1 MDMKKILTIVV
12 MLVVAVTSW
21 AVPAAPSTVK
31 VQQPDGSYVT
41 IKLHGDEWLNY
52 TTTEDGY
59 TVVKNDKGCYVYAL
73 KHDGQLRASSVAAH
87 DAQERLAQEQLFV
100 AGLQKRLLPQMSAET
115 AKMKA
120 EVEQREANKLASRHS
135 ANKESRRAA
144 RYDYNNFHGLI
155 ILVQWNDKEFSRT
168 DYKSIVTD
176 MVNQENYT
184 GFGSWRYTGSVRD
197 YFSDNSLGKFKPQF
211 DIVGPYTVDYSQY
224 SYNDGDNY
232 ARFRITHSAINM
244 ADDDGVDFSKYDGD
258 GDGVADLVFFIFA
271 GNGANYSGNDQ
282 RLWWPH
288 RSILYNTSTWRS
300 GIQKDGVQLYDYAS
314 SVELYGYTKTPN
326 SVRIDGIGTICHE
339 FSHVLGL
346 PDFYD
351 TNYDKDDKEES
362 NHPGLWSVMAGGSYE
377 NYSRTPVGY
386 SLFERWSVGFADD
399 PETIS
404 QKGAYTLP
412 PLYQEQKGYRIDTP
426 VEDEFFLLENRQ
438 QSQFKWDAYL
448 PGSGMLVHRVDFTNP
463 SIWSLGGFRQNI
475 VNADPDHNYYEVIR
489 ANGPHKS
496 NGNYVASADDI
507 FPAKGKTELSNETS
521 PANLK
526 TWNKTDNEWALT
538 GITMS
543 NGIITF
549 QVSDYELEVITIEPS
564 SIVDLP
570 IGVSRKLSTQLTPS
584 SAKNTLS
591 WSSDDASI
599 ASVDENGKVKGISAG
614 TTTIRVISDNF
625 IEATCQV
632 TVKDIPTYRIAD
644 FKQQATGT
652 PLLLN
657 LDNAE
662 VLTVYN
668 NTAYVRDAT
677 GSIMVNNGI
686 IGLKKNDRI
695 TGVITA
701 QINFN
706 NKMPEAILADDVDV
720 SLLYITAGD
729 NVEPREVSLDKLTE
743 ADYCDYVLVKQARLI
758 NNGGAWAVNAEGQK
772 TVRLWNKFA
781 VNISR
786 DFSKEYNGN
795 YYDIPAIYGTDTKD
809 GEVINELYMMATPT
823 KVSAPTGIATTRYTS
838 SVKND
843 TYYNLNGQRVD
854 KDYKGIV
861 IVNGKKVRR

>member
-1 MDMKKILTIVV
+1 MKKILTIVV

-59 TVVKNDKGCYVYAL
+59 TVVKNEDGYYVYAQ
-73 KHDGQLRASSVAAH
+73 KQDGQLMGSRMPAH
-87 DAQERLAQEQLFV
+87 DAKHRQATEQQFV
-100 AGLQKRLLPQMSAET
+100 AGLERHIRPQMDAET
-115 AKMKA
+115 ARRKAEIVQHEAQKLEKRRAKMK
-120 EVEQREANKLASRHS
+120 QD
-135 ANKESRRAA
+135 RRAA
-144 RYDYNNFHGLI
+144 QYDYKNFRGLV
-155 ILVQWNDKEFSRT
+155 ILVQFNDRQFSRS
-168 DYKSIVTD
+168 DYPTIAND
-176 MVNQENYT
+176 MINQENYN
-184 GFGSWRYTGSVRD
+184 GFGTGYNVYTGSVRD
-197 YFSDNSLGKFKPQF
+197 YFSDNSNGNFKPVF
-211 DIVGPYTVDYSQY
+211 DVVGPVTVDYSQY
-224 SYNDGDNY
+224 DARYQRDSKWINRYAEITYAAVSAADDLVNYADYDRDNDG
-232 ARFRITHSAINM
+232 F
-244 ADDDGVDFSKYDGD
+244 VDMIYF
-258 GDGVADLVFFIFA
+258 VFA
-271 GNGANYSGNDQ
+271 GNGSNYSGNDQ

-288 RSILYNTSTWRS
+288 RSGLRNGRNWIYL
-300 GIQKDGVQLYDYAS
+300 DGVFLYDYAS
-314 SVELYGYTKTPN
+314 STELYGR
-326 SVRIDGIGTICHE
+326 SGSSIIDGIGTICHE

-351 TNYDKDDKEES
+351 TNYEENGQS
-362 NHPGLWSVMAGGSYE
+362 NDPGGWSVMAGGSYE

-399 PETIS
+399 PQVINAA
-404 QKGAYTLP
+404 GDYTLN
-412 PLYQEQKGYRIDTP
+412 PLFQEQKGYRINTP
-426 VEDEFFLLENRQ
+426 VENEYFLLENRQ
-438 QSQFKWDAYL
+438 KNLFKWDKYL
-448 PGSGMLVHRVDFTNP
+448 PGSGLLVHRVDFTNENV
-463 SIWSLGGFRQNI
+463 WNNNT

-549 QVSDYELEVITIEPS
+549 QVSDYELEAITIEPS

-570 IGVSRKLSTQLTPS
+570 IGVSRQLSTQLTPS
-584 SAKNTLS
+584 AAKNTLS

-652 PLLLN
+652 ALLLN

-720 SLLYITAGD
+720 SSLYITAGD

-758 NNGGAWAVNAEGQK
+758 NDGGAWAVNAEGQK

-786 DFSKEYNGN
+786 DFSKEYSGN

-823 KVSAPTGIATTRYTS
+823 KVSAPTGIDMTRYTS